1 MVFINNKYTNTYFK
15 IIKAA
20 QARTS
25 IDGYTENHHIIP
37 KCLGGSNEKDNLV
50 RLTARE
56 HFICHYM
63 LTKMVS
69 STRHRFQLG
78 KAFNCMLYVSKPG
91 QPRYKVSSR
100 SFESFRKHYSKLFSE
115 QQKGDKN
122 PMYGKVVSEE
132 TRKKLSIALKNCGYV
147 PSDEI
152 RRKLSAA
159 NKGKIVS
166 KETRDKI
173 SNAKK
178 GQGSGENNPM
188 FGVAHTDESKKKM
201 SDAKKGSVAW
211 NKGKNHTDETRLKIA
226 ARAKNRQ
233 RQVCSHCGI
242 ECDVSNYKRWH
253 GDNCKHRLP

>member
-20 QARTS
+20 QART

-37 KCLGGSNEKDNLV
+37 KCLGGGNEKENLV
-50 RLTARE
+50 SLTARE

-69 STRHRFQLG
+69 STKHRFQLG

-100 SFESFRKHYSKLFSE
+100 SFESFRKHYANLFSE

-132 TRKKLSIALKNCGYV
+132 TRKKLSIAVKNSGYV
-147 PSDEI
+147 PTDEV
-152 RRKLSAA
+152 RRKLSDA
-159 NKGKIVS
+159 NKGKVLS
-166 KETRDKI
+166 KETRAKISNANKGRVSTRRGVALTPECKKKI

-178 GQGSGENNPM
+178 G
-188 FGVAHTDESKKKM
+188 
-201 SDAKKGSVAW
+201 SVPW
-211 NKGKNHTDETRLKIA
+211 NKGKNHTDETRLKLA
-226 ARAKNRQ
+226 DRAKNRK
-233 RQVCSHCGI
+233 RQVCNHCGI